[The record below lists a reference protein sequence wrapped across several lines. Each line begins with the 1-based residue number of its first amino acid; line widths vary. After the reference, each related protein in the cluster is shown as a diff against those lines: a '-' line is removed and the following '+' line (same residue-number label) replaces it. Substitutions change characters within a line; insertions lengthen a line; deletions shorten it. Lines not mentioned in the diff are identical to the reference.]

1 LFKIGV
7 RLTSFIFAKSA
18 QNLPIIAHQ
27 FGICGPK
34 VLILGGVHG
43 DETEGVIAAS
53 GLLESF
59 LQSFPFRLQV
69 CLVPTFNIDGVLAKT
84 RTNSHGVDL
93 NRNLPT
99 KDWSP
104 EIKTPRYH
112 PGPSPLSEPENQGL
126 VKYLSSHEPQFLLT
140 LHSWFPVLN
149 VNGNCLAQAEAIAAA
164 TNYKIDQDI
173 GYPTPGC
180 LGTYAGLE
188 RKTPV
193 LTYEI
198 ERGLD
203 THSILS
209 IHVPAIL
216 EALKATEKLG

>member
-1 LFKIGV
+1 M
-7 RLTSFIFAKSA
+7 
-18 QNLPIIAHQ
+18 AHQ
-27 FGICGPK
+27 FGTSGPQ

-43 DETEGVIAAS
+43 DEVEGVIAAQ
-53 GLLESF
+53 GLLERF
-59 LQSFPFRLQV
+59 LISFPFHLQV
-69 CLVPTFNIDGVLAKT
+69 CLVPTFNLDGVLAKT
-84 RTNSHGVDL
+84 RVNSRGVDL

-99 KDWSP
+99 KDWSA
-104 EIKTPRYH
+104 EIKTPRYN
-112 PGPSPLSEPENQGL
+112 PGPRPLSEPENQGL
-126 VKYLSSHEPQFLLT
+126 VNYLAIHQPSFVLT

-149 VNGNCLAQAEAIAAA
+149 VNGDCLAEAQAIAGV

-188 RKTPV
+188 RKSPV

-198 ERGLD
+198 ERGL
-203 THSILS
+203 SAEPILS

-216 EALKATEKLG
+216 EALKATEKRLAKK